1 MFLDQSDSFIPKKSV
16 PADIED
22 RDSKVEYKV
31 QDIGLLHAVT
41 KSGNIEIIA
50 SLLSQGFEVDSKD
63 REGVTP
69 LMYTAES
76 SKEVAFQMLIQKGA
90 NASLKDNKGSS
101 LLHRAAT
108 GGNTSIIN
116 KLLSLGLE
124 IDTRS
129 DDGFTPLMAAALTG
143 KQSAFK
149 MLLRHGANV
158 SLKDN

>member
-1 MFLDQSDSFIPKKSV
+1 
-16 PADIED
+16 
-22 RDSKVEYKV
+22 
-31 QDIGLLHAVT
+31 
-41 KSGNIEIIA
+41 
-50 SLLSQGFEVDSKD
+50 
-63 REGVTP
+63 
-69 LMYTAES
+69 
-76 SKEVAFQMLIQKGA
+76 MLIQKGA

-108 GGNTSIIN
+108 GGNTSNIN

-129 DDGFTPLMAAALTG
+129 DDGFTPLMAAALAG

>member
-1 MFLDQSDSFIPKKSV
+1 
-16 PADIED
+16 
-22 RDSKVEYKV
+22 
-31 QDIGLLHAVT
+31 
-41 KSGNIEIIA
+41 
-50 SLLSQGFEVDSKD
+50 
-63 REGVTP
+63 
-69 LMYTAES
+69 
-76 SKEVAFQMLIQKGA
+76 MLIQKGA

-129 DDGFTPLMAAALTG
+129 DNGFTPLMAAALAG

>member
-1 MFLDQSDSFIPKKSV
+1 M
-16 PADIED
+16 
-22 RDSKVEYKV
+22 
-31 QDIGLLHAVT
+31 
-41 KSGNIEIIA
+41 
-50 SLLSQGFEVDSKD
+50 LSQGFEVDSKD

-69 LMYTAES
+69 LMYAAES

-101 LLHRAAT
+101 LLHRNAT
-108 GGNTSIIN
+108 GGNASIFIN

-129 DDGFTPLMAAALTG
+129 DDGFTPLMPAALAG

>member
-1 MFLDQSDSFIPKKSV
+1 
-16 PADIED
+16 
-22 RDSKVEYKV
+22 
-31 QDIGLLHAVT
+31 
-41 KSGNIEIIA
+41 
-50 SLLSQGFEVDSKD
+50 
-63 REGVTP
+63 
-69 LMYTAES
+69 MYAAES

-129 DDGFTPLMAAALTG
+129 NDGFTPLMAAQLLLVN
-143 KQSAFK
+143 KV
-149 MLLRHGANV
+149 LLRCCYDMG
-158 SLKDN
+158 LMYL